1 MSIFSRLAV
10 SAMAAIPVISVH
22 AETINDYALWNI
34 KSDPSE
40 TRWIQIREFQRMEG
54 EEVFHIDV
62 YSRENGDMQE
72 LAMRLADHIAIERE
86 ALLNSIGQPVDTGVP
101 ERVAYDKAVTR
112 WMKTPAAQREI
123 CRRPVQRCLDPVFA
137 AE

>member
-1 MSIFSRLAV
+1 MKRITHLLTLSSLCF
-10 SAMAAIPVISVH
+10 ISLSSQS
-22 AETINDYALWNI
+22 ETINDYALWNI

-40 TRWIQIREFQRMEG
+40 TRWIQIREFQRVG
-54 EEVFHIDV
+54 NEEIFHIDV

-72 LAMRLADHIAIERE
+72 LAMRLADHIAIERD

-101 ERVAYDKAVTR
+101 ERLAYDKAVTR
-112 WMKTPAAQREI
+112 WMKTPAGQREV

-137 AE
+137 E

>member
-1 MSIFSRLAV
+1 MNLSTKLFI
-10 SAMAAIPVISVH
+10 AAIPLFVASVAG

-54 EEVFHIDV
+54 EEIFHIDV

-123 CRRPVQRCLDPVFA
+123 CRRPVQRCLDPVFS
-137 AE
+137 E

>member
-1 MSIFSRLAV
+1 MKHFSRLV
-10 SAMAAIPVISVH
+10 ILGISTITGMAAQ

-40 TRWIQIREFQRMEG
+40 TRWIQIREFQRVG
-54 EEVFHIDV
+54 NEEIFHIDV

-72 LAMRLADHIAIERE
+72 LAMRLADHIAIERD

-101 ERVAYDKAVTR
+101 ERLAYDKAVTR
-112 WMKTPAAQREI
+112 WMKTPAGQREV

-137 AE
+137 E

>member
-1 MSIFSRLAV
+1 MSTFSRLV
-10 SAMAAIPVISVH
+10 VYVMAAIPVISVH

-34 KSDPSE
+34 KSDPRE

-54 EEVFHIDV
+54 EEIFHIDV

-72 LAMRLADHIAIERE
+72 LVMRLADHIAIERE

-123 CRRPVQRCLDPVFA
+123 CRRPVQRCLDPVFS
-137 AE
+137 E

>member
-10 SAMAAIPVISVH
+10 SAMAAISVISVH

-54 EEVFHIDV
+54 EEIFHIDV

-101 ERVAYDKAVTR
+101 ERIAYDKAVTR